1 MRRLIEPHT
10 SSRWPRTEERGYER
24 YFRWCSQQGLVAVIQ
39 RKFGSDLKRITKA
52 ADDHTTRKGKDVEA
66 DKGIRLMAVN

>member
-1 MRRLIEPHT
+1 
-10 SSRWPRTEERGYER
+10 
-24 YFRWCSQQGLVAVIQ
+24 VAVIQ